1 MTTYQK
7 KHRKQQE
14 TQALHDAMQ
23 ITPSAAGTLIMTGSG
38 DPNANGTYIA
48 SGTYNGKP
56 IYINTVSGYALIWNL
71 TNMWQVATADP
82 RTSMWS
88 TPYARSDANVAGAY
102 TNYGGMPP
110 AGTVS

>member
-1 MTTYQK
+1 M
-7 KHRKQQE
+7 
-14 TQALHDAMQ
+14 
-23 ITPSAAGTLIMTGSG
+23 SAAPPGPETHIAVGFG
-38 DPNANGTYIA
+38 DPNVDGTYVE

-56 IYINTVSGYALIWNL
+56 IYIHIVTGCALIWNM

-102 TNYGGMPP
+102 TNFGGMPP